1 MKYPIIYLFLPIL
14 SLLAVPPVPYS
25 GKVAFNGEN
34 LNGTYSFSFALR
46 DASGTI
52 HWRNGKTE
60 MDAIKIVL
68 LNGRYTVLLGG
79 QGMNPLPADLFHKQ
93 SELYLKVLFDNLDGK
108 DFRLYHPTNASL
120 PLHMHSHRN
129 GQNLPIQ

>member
-1 MKYPIIYLFLPIL
+1 
-14 SLLAVPPVPYS
+14 
-25 GKVAFNGEN
+25 
-34 LNGTYSFSFALR
+34 
-46 DASGTI
+46 
-52 HWRNGKTE
+52 

-108 DFRLYHPTNASL
+108 GLQALSPDQRITATP
-120 PLHMHSHRN
+120 
-129 GQNLPIQ
+129 